1 MQNENIRKPRSRKAA
16 PKVGGSRRAVAKK
29 APESKPKTASRAKP
43 VRRRTAG
50 PKNANPLKII
60 PLGGL
65 SEIGKNMTAI
75 EYGNDIIVI
84 DCGTIFPEGDML
96 GIDYVIPDY
105 TYLQKNHQKIRG
117 LIVTHGHE
125 DHIGAIPYILKDL
138 KMPIY
143 SATLTLALIQYK
155 LDEHHI
161 KGIHMETVTPGS
173 KIKLGCF
180 EIQFLRVCHSI
191 ADAMALAIR
200 TPIGTVV
207 HTGDFKIDHTPL
219 DGQKMD
225 LSAFAKLGKE
235 GVLLLMSDS
244 TNSDSPGYTMSE
256 QRVSRTFEEC
266 FDRANGRIIVATFSS
281 NINRIQQIIYI
292 AEQRGRKVFF
302 AGRSLEKVATIAME
316 LGYLKLKKGTLVDD
330 RRLDALEPD
339 QVVIITTGSQ
349 GEPMS
354 GLVRMAS
361 DEHRTVKLRA
371 GDTVIISASPIPG
384 NEKNV
389 TNVIDK
395 LYQKGA
401 EVIYNGIR
409 EVHVSGHAKQEEQKL
424 MLALTNPKFFMP
436 VHGEYHHLKH
446 HAQTALAQ
454 GIPQNHIVLANIGDV
469 VELTKNSIKTNGQ
482 VPSGSIFVDGSGI
495 GDVGNIV
502 IRDRRI
508 LSEEGLVIAV
518 AVVKKTNGAL
528 VAGPDIISRGFV
540 YVRENEAMME
550 HCREIVTKVV
560 KTFENQYEAGDFG
573 AMKNAIRSELRN
585 YLYNMTMRNPMILP
599 IITEVE

>member
-43 VRRRTAG
+43 VHRRTAG

-191 ADAMALAIR
+191 ADAMALAIK

-454 GIPQNHIVLANIGDV
+454 GIPQSHIVLANIGDV

-599 IITEVE
+599 IIAEVE